1 MADKTTSNAY
11 NTKNLQQTL
20 QIGDWQVSPGACT
33 VKKNGAGTGNETDVG
48 TNVETKVTPRS
59 MDVLK
64 LLIERDGNVVSP
76 GEFLETIWRSPIAT
90 DHAVHKAIA
99 ELRSALQDDAHNPR
113 YIKTIPKRGYK
124 LIAHIASEPQQHA
137 VPADK
142 PATEHRTDPDQS
154 QSERTAAGNNPLAPE
169 QQTPHGDGE
178 EHTVATTRA
187 TSRQT
192 FWRKLAVAAML
203 SALVISAPLFIRSPE
218 STPEATSVV
227 QLAVLPFA
235 SRDFSDDNQILAEGL
250 RESLIHG
257 LSKLG
262 HLQVLSPARNPETL
276 SAVRQY
282 GDNYLQQADH
292 VLQGSVM
299 TSDGR
304 LRVIV
309 QLVRVSDG
317 LREYSDQFDL
327 PMNDI
332 FAVQDQIVSN
342 VTSALRVYLNEN
354 ERTQMRDWG
363 TTNAVAYE
371 HFLRGEFYN
380 NQFSPADW
388 ERAIESHQAAI
399 ELDPNFLNAYHGVAT
414 AANNLAVYSGA
425 DKIDKMYQLVLDTHR
440 QISQI
445 NPESDILDSIHAIKL
460 RMRGSSYIQQEM
472 QLREQILSGEPP
484 HFALSHYALLLIG
497 ARMYDEA
504 ARFLEQASEAG
515 PFEISPDEA
524 WSYRTNVL
532 TPADSVMAR
541 KNQLQQRPYHV
552 AFLGSVA
559 VNLAVLGDFRQAQIY
574 LNQQREVDL
583 EGILAHYSEVVMSYL
598 AGDIK
603 ADTPAYFAA
612 LRDDPDFYYNNGVLA
627 FMVGD
632 IERGVH
638 YWQNL
643 PPVHLRR
650 LFNVTHAAE
659 KYFPEQVLYS
669 PEYLDLLDAMGA
681 GLAWQRRLMEGVI
694 AMEATT
700 GVSLSRRSRD
710 AYDSQRLMLKNNL
723 WSEQEWSEHQHYLSQ
738 RLAQASTLDA
748 ARIH

>member
-1 MADKTTSNAY
+1 MADKTTSHAHDY
-11 NTKNLQQTL
+11 KVLR
-20 QIGDWQVSPGACT
+20 IGDWQVSPGACT
-33 VKKNGAGTGNETDVG
+33 VAKNGE
-48 TNVETKVTPRS
+48 ETKITPRS

-64 LLIERDGNVVSP
+64 LLIERAGNVVSP

-99 ELRSALQDDAHNPR
+99 ELRSALQDDAHKPS
-113 YIKTIPKRGYK
+113 YIKTIPKRGYT
-124 LIAHIASEPQQHA
+124 LIAPIATVAIIPSPTAGTALAGEEQ
-137 VPADK
+137 
-142 PATEHRTDPDQS
+142 TDHETD
-154 QSERTAAGNNPLAPE
+154 R
-169 QQTPHGDGE
+169 QTPPAASAPQAPQTLPAPAETGSRRDGRW
-178 EHTVATTRA
+178 TL
-187 TSRQT
+187 
-192 FWRKLAVAAML
+192 WRKLAVAAML
-203 SALVISAPLFIRSPE
+203 SALIISAPLLLRSPE
-218 STPEATSVV
+218 TTPEADGVV
-227 QLAVLPFA
+227 KLAVLPFA
-235 SRDFSDDNQILAEGL
+235 SRDFSNENQILAEGI
-250 RESLIHG
+250 RESLING
-257 LSKLG
+257 LSKLRQ
-262 HLQVLSPARNPETL
+262 LQVLSPARNAELLAT
-276 SAVRQY
+276 SQRDA
-282 GDNYLQQADH
+282 DSYLQQADH

-299 TSDGR
+299 TSAGR

-309 QLVRVSDG
+309 ELVRASDG

-342 VTSALRVYLNEN
+342 VTRALRVYLNES

-363 TTNAVAYE
+363 TTNALAYE

-399 ELDPNFLNAYHGVAT
+399 ALDPGFLNAYHGIAT

-445 NPESDILDSIHAIKL
+445 NPDSDILDSIHAIKL

-472 QLREQILSGEPP
+472 QLREQILSGNPP

-504 ARFLEQASEAG
+504 ERFLAQATEAG

-524 WSYRTNVL
+524 WSYRTNIL

-559 VNLAVLGDFRQAQIY
+559 VNLATLGDFRQAQIY

-583 EGILAHYSEVVMSYL
+583 EGILAHYSEVIMGVL
-598 AGDIK
+598 GGDIR
-603 ADTPAYFAA
+603 ADTPGYFAA
-612 LRDDPDFYYNNGVLA
+612 LRDDPDFYFNNGVLA

-643 PPVHLRR
+643 QPVHLRR
-650 LFNVTHAAE
+650 LFNVAHLAE
-659 KYFPEQVLYS
+659 KYFPDQVLSS
-669 PEYLDLLDAMGA
+669 PEYLALLDSLGA
-681 GLAWQRRLMEGVI
+681 GLDWQRRLMEGVM
-694 AMEATT
+694 AMESVT
-700 GVSLSRRSRD
+700 GVGLSRRSLE
-710 AYDSQRLMLKNNL
+710 AYDNRRMMIRNNL
-723 WSEQEWSEHQHYLSQ
+723 WSEQDWSEHQHYLSQ

-748 ARIH
+748 ARVH